1 MISTLS
7 DSNGSKMTLTK
18 IDHKFTFPQ
27 LSYDA
32 PKNTQPCIKLSFYFN
47 KLPEVSYE
55 QFYGHWST
63 VHADLTVAAEE
74 FGFLKIQRYVQV
86 FSFSSNPGSP

>member
-1 MISTLS
+1 
-7 DSNGSKMTLTK
+7 MTLTK

-32 PKNTQPCIKLSFYFN
+32 PKNNQPCIKLSFYFN

-63 VHADLTVAAEE
+63 VHADLTVAAKE
-74 FGFLKIQRYVQV
+74 FGLRKIQRYVQV
-86 FSFSSNPGSP
+86 TSLFPLETTHLTSQSSLRLQK